1 MSSSNTKS
9 VKGLE
14 ALYLASVDSKV
25 ELVTAVAG
33 FPVTSLM
40 DHFIANTNVG
50 PDSLWMTNE
59 KVALEMALGASVA
72 GRRALVIT
80 KHVGMNVLCDP
91 LVNATTHT
99 IGAGVVIIAGDDPG
113 ASASQNEQD
122 SRWFGELAEIA
133 VFDPATPDDAYRGV
147 TRAFEL
153 SEMTCT
159 PVIVRITHR
168 LEESSG
174 PIDRCTDVLPSGH
187 SLDRSIWDLSMKGK
201 HQRFHLESY
210 PVLVEESEMSPLNK
224 VNIGNGKIGIISS
237 GYPSSLVE
245 DIIGKDPSISHL
257 SLNMPSPIP
266 MDLFNDYVGHHE
278 RILVVEETEPFIE
291 SHIYIDRRVR
301 GKQTGHMPYGRI
313 DAEHIRYAIDN
324 IHEGSLEYYTSI
336 ETIHNR
342 GSHPVCENC
351 PYLPLYRI
359 LRDLDASQW
368 VAGDIGCSILSAP
381 APLHAVD
388 TGFSLGS
395 AISVACGFKEK
406 GIAVIGDFGLA
417 HSGIVGL
424 INAVHHDMD
433 VLVIVLQNDVAAMTG
448 GQDVPDLRRVVEA
461 LCDDVT
467 IYDMDRIPD
476 QDMGNI
482 ATDDL
487 KDLIRNKLEQRGPTV
502 IIVRGECPK
511 YRN

>member
-1 MSSSNTKS
+1 MSSSNANS
-9 VKGLE
+9 VTGLE

-40 DHFIANTNVG
+40 DHFVANTNTG
-50 PDSLWMTNE
+50 PDTLWMTNE
-59 KVALEMALGASVA
+59 KVALETALGASVA
-72 GRRALVIT
+72 GRRALVLS

-113 ASASQNEQD
+113 VIASQNEQD
-122 SRWFGELAEIA
+122 SRWFGELAEVA
-133 VFDPATPDDAYRGV
+133 VYDPATPDDAYRGI

-153 SEMTCT
+153 SEMTRT

-168 LEESSG
+168 LEKASG
-174 PIDRCTDVLPSGH
+174 PVDRCTDILPSVH
-187 SLDRSIWDLSMKGK
+187 MLDRSIWDITMKGK

-210 PVLVEESEMSPLNK
+210 PVLVEESEMSPLNR
-224 VNIGNGKIGIISS
+224 VNIGTGTIGIISS

-245 DIIGKDPSISHL
+245 DIIGDDPSISHL
-257 SLNMPSPIP
+257 SLNMPSPVP

-291 SHIYIDRRVR
+291 SHIYIDKRVR
-301 GKQTGHMPYGRI
+301 GKRTGHLPYGRI
-313 DAEHIRYAIDN
+313 EAEHIRYALDHIQEDL
-324 IHEGSLEYYTSI
+324 LEHYTSI
-336 ETIHNR
+336 ETINSR
-342 GSHPVCENC
+342 GSHLLCEDC
-351 PYLPLYRI
+351 PYLPLYNV
-359 LRDLDASQW
+359 LRDRDADQW
-368 VAGDIGCSILSAP
+368 VAGDIGCSVLSAP

-433 VLVIVLQNDVAAMTG
+433 VLVIVLQNKVAAMTG
-448 GQDVPDLRRVVEA
+448 GQDVPDLIGVVEA

-467 IYDMDRIPD
+467 LYDMDRITD
-476 QDMGNI
+476 QYMESS

-487 KDLIRNKLEQRGPTV
+487 KDMIKNKLGQRGPAV
-502 IIVRGECPK
+502 IVVQGRCPK
-511 YRN
+511 YGN